1 MIANPSSRPEAM
13 LPRLL
18 LAVLVTS
25 VVGWLGCGGGQQPAP
40 EPQAAAPAPA
50 GQPSAAGTAPAA
62 APAVT
67 PAAAAAVDPDR
78 KETKWIGKI
87 PYDVF
92 YDQPLSIAA
101 NTTSIGGTQETS
113 VTPNQPN
120 PVAEAGTANMPTP
133 ATGGSPAPAAGAGID
148 WAKTMPMEMLMT
160 EIKTLRSQ
168 LQTNLQTVATYN
180 RGVNEISNDAAILAG
195 LIGIVERHPEE
206 TNWKPN
212 AHIVRELAY
221 QVYSNAEGSG
231 RSAYEKTQLPF
242 EQLCTIMDG
251 GSAPEVDA
259 EPNAPFA
266 DYAYLSEIMKWFEK
280 RFTDLKSN
288 VNTEARLKE
297 DPLAI
302 ERRLRML
309 EAFGRMMGTEGYSS
323 SDEKKYQGFVT
334 MFVDG
339 GMSAVDAAKAGDF
352 DAYQAALNQVQTS
365 CGECHQQYRGS
376 DSGF

>member
-1 MIANPSSRPEAM
+1 M

-18 LAVLVTS
+18 VAVLVTS
-25 VVGWLGCGGGQQPAP
+25 VAGWLGCGGGQKPAP
-40 EPQAAAPAPA
+40 ESQAAAPTPA
-50 GQPSAAGTAPAA
+50 GQPANASTSSAA

-67 PAAAAAVDPDR
+67 PAAAVDPDR

-92 YDQPLSIAA
+92 YDQPLSVAA
-101 NTTSIGGTQETS
+101 NTTSIGRTQETS

-120 PVAEAGTANMPTP
+120 PVAEAGGANMPAP
-133 ATGGSPAPAAGAGID
+133 AAGGSPAPAAGAAID
-148 WAKTMPMEMLMT
+148 WGKTMPMEMLMT
-160 EIKTLRSQ
+160 EIKALRSQ
-168 LQTNLQTVATYN
+168 LQTNLQTVATFN
-180 RGVNEISNDAAILAG
+180 RGVKDIANDAAILAG
-195 LIGIVERHPEE
+195 LVGIVERHPEE

-231 RSAYEKTQLPF
+231 RAPYEKTQVPF

-251 GSAPEVDA
+251 GSAPQVDA
-259 EPNAPFA
+259 EPKAPFA
-266 DYAYLSEIMKWFEK
+266 DFAYLSEIMKWFEK

-297 DPLAI
+297 DPVAI

-309 EAFGRMMGTEGYSS
+309 VAFGRMMG
-323 SDEKKYQGFVT
+323 DESFDSASEPKYQGFVT

-339 GMSAVDAAKAGDF
+339 GMSAVDAAKAGNF
-352 DAYQAALNQVQTS
+352 DGYQAALNQIQTS

-376 DSGF
+376 SSGF